1 MGQDALSSSNFSPAS
16 LAAGLV
22 LVAFGAWFLIGGVT
36 FDALWPALVGAL
48 GLILLG
54 SGLGRRR

>member
-1 MGQDALSSSNFSPAS
+1 VNDSNFSPAS

-22 LVAFGAWFLIGGVT
+22 LVAFGAWILAGGVT
-36 FDALWPALVGAL
+36 FDALWPALVGAV